1 MKELNERC
9 AYRQHD
15 VTHETFRRGRDQ
27 SVYLVLSGRQQQH
40 NGTQHNQALTAQ
52 VTHRMKEDG
61 ITRPPSGLRRLLV
74 ANFILTNCCET
85 KLVSVSRTS
94 VTVALWALAVTP
106 SGSLTLMLVE
116 EQRESELFR
125 TKTSIGQTN
134 HS

>member
-61 ITRPPSGLRRLLV
+61 ITRPPSGLGRLLV